1 MKHTARILS
10 LALVFVF
17 GFTLAVNA
25 QSTKK
30 HKKEVALHQYCPV
43 AYTAMNKAV
52 KGDVKFSS
60 TYKGK
65 TYYFAMAD
73 AKKMFDADPVK
84 YLPKYDGYCA
94 TALAMGKKIESD
106 PEIFSVY
113 KGDTYLFS
121 NKMAKEGFDKD
132 PEMTI
137 KSADKNL
144 KTLSKE

>member
-1 MKHTARILS
+1 
-10 LALVFVF
+10 
-17 GFTLAVNA
+17 
-25 QSTKK
+25 
-30 HKKEVALHQYCPV
+30 
-43 AYTAMNKAV
+43 MNKAV

-144 KTLSKE
+144 ALLTKK